1 MQDVITHLR
10 EDMSVTLVSLVLLLG
25 TTTPSGPLY
34 LSCVCKAECMTIY
47 ALIDMTLTTT
57 PLSVAVEMVSAS
69 VLKILVNISLC
80 NDRTVIH
87 IYKLFW

>member
-25 TTTPSGPLY
+25 TTTPFGPLY
-34 LSCVCKAECMTIY
+34 LSCVCKAEGMTIY
-47 ALIDMTLTTT
+47 ALIDMTLTTM
-57 PLSVAVEMVSAS
+57 PLSVAVEMVSVS
-69 VLKILVNISLC
+69 ILKILVNISLC
-80 NDRTVIH
+80 NDRTVMH